1 MSETDATGDSSL
13 AELLR
18 ARLGRA
24 HPVAAAATVA
34 RGETRVAALGTGL
47 DSRYEIGSIS
57 KGVTGLLYVDSVERG
72 EVSPAT
78 RVGELLH
85 LGDSPAARATLAD
98 LSTHTSGLPRLAM
111 AHVWRKSWNLTR
123 HGKNPYGESLEALLA
138 AAREAKVKPSPRV
151 SYSNLGFELLGH
163 ALAAVAGVSYPALV
177 RDRIASPLGLTSW
190 AVPASAEELGAVD
203 IQGRSARGRAMEP
216 WTGEDLAPAG
226 GIRSTVG
233 DMARFASALLDGT
246 APGVA
251 ALDPVT
257 EMSRGMR
264 VGAAWIT
271 LEANGRQ
278 VTWHNGGTGGFRTWM
293 GLDREAGTAAVML
306 SATAASVD
314 RPGFALLQDLSSEI

>member
-18 ARLGRA
+18 VRLGRA

-34 RGETRVAALGTGL
+34 RGETRAASLGTGL

-57 KGVTGLLYVDSVERG
+57 KGVTGLLYVDAVKRG
-72 EVSPAT
+72 EVAPET
-78 RVGELLH
+78 EVGTLLP
-85 LGDSPAARATLAD
+85 LGGSPAASATLAA

-111 AHVWRKSWNLTR
+111 AHVWRKSWELYR
-123 HGKNPYGESLEALLA
+123 RGSNPYGESLEGLLA
-138 AAREAKVKPSPRV
+138 VAREAKVTPSPRV

-163 ALAAVAGVSYPALV
+163 ALAAAAGTSYPALV
-177 RDRIASPLGLTSW
+177 RERIATPLGLTSW
-190 AVPASAEELGAVD
+190 TVPTSAEELSAVD
-203 IQGRSARGRAMEP
+203 IPGRSARGRAMEP

-226 GIRSTVG
+226 GIRSAVG

-257 EMSRGMR
+257 KMSRDMR
-264 VGAAWIT
+264 IGAAWIT
-271 LEANGRQ
+271 LEVKGRRM
-278 VTWHNGGTGGFRTWM
+278 TWHNGGTGGFRTWM
-293 GLDREAGTAAVML
+293 GLDREAGTAAVIL
-306 SATAASVD
+306 SATAAPVD
-314 RPGFALLQDLSSEI
+314 RQGFGLLGTLA